1 MIDGYK
7 CCAAGCWSR
16 RRHPGVFGLME
27 SYRICFA
34 LCWRQFFQAGSGL
47 LLPGFATQSSQIR
60 TVENAT
66 GSLRGTKKAWRNRM
80 TRVTNKGCFL
90 QLRHST
96 QAEVLAKRIDG
107 EPDGGPLA
115 VSRHSRWIVKE
126 GGGREARAVRAVQSD
141 SRPAES
147 SRISVSRRPR

>member
-1 MIDGYK
+1 MNRTDISQAHDRWLHLLRSGKLEPATPSGSIRLDGVVQDLFRSML
-7 CCAAGCWSR
+7 AAVFSSR
-16 RRHPGVFGLME
+16 QRASFAG
-27 SYRICFA
+27 ICHA
-34 LCWRQFFQAGSGL
+34 IKPDQDCRK
-47 LLPGFATQSSQIR
+47 R
-60 TVENAT
+60 D

-126 GGGREARAVRAVQSD
+126 GG
-141 SRPAES
+141 
-147 SRISVSRRPR
+147 